1 MNKFFADAEHV
12 RPIGRSIFRDEIRY
26 LSWSCSG
33 VEFVFTGTELRID
46 MGTDWVKDEPWKTMF
61 QPQTAVFID
70 GVLSSRFALR
80 EGTNGYTIYK
90 SDTPQTVT
98 VRIVKL
104 SEAAFNKIGIVNISA
119 DGDIRPTTPPPR
131 RMEFIGDSITCGFG
145 IEGKSAEEHFST
157 DTENPCK
164 TYAALTAEHFGA
176 EYNLISW
183 SSIGVYTS
191 DCPEGAETPADGW
204 VMPML
209 YDYTDIGAANT
220 FGFEPDLWDFNR
232 FVPDIIVINLGT
244 NDSSFT
250 RDFPDRINA
259 FKTVY
264 KDFLMHIREKNPGS
278 YIICALGMMGDT
290 LGGRLFPAIDEA
302 VKETG
307 DKKIFS
313 LELNEQ
319 LASDGIG
326 CGCHPNEVTHRKAA
340 EKLTAKVAEVTDW
353 EI

>member
-12 RPIGRSIFRDEIRY
+12 RPIGRSFFRDEVRY

-70 GVLSSRFALR
+70 GVLSSRFALC
-80 EGTNGYTIYK
+80 EGTNGYTVYK

-119 DGDIRPTTPPPR
+119 DGDIRPTMSSLR
-131 RMEFIGDSITCGFG
+131 RIEFIGDSITCGFG
-145 IEGKSAEEHFST
+145 IEGKDAEERFST

-183 SSIGVYTS
+183 SSIGVYS
-191 DCPEGAETPADGW
+191 SSCDENADRPNNEW

-209 YDYTDIGAANT
+209 YDYTDIGASNA
-220 FGFEPDLWDFNR
+220 FGFEPSLWDFTS
-232 FVPDIIVINLGT
+232 FVPDVIVINLGT

-259 FKTVY
+259 FKKAY
-264 KDFLMHIREKNPGS
+264 GDFLRHIREKNPKS
-278 YIICALGMMGDT
+278 YIICALGMMGNS
-290 LGGRLFPAIDEA
+290 LGGRLFPAVDEE

-307 DKKIFS
+307 DKNIFS
-313 LELNEQ
+313 LELDEQ
-319 LASDGIG
+319 LAADGIG
-326 CGCHPNEVTHRKAA
+326 CENHPNEVTHRKAA
-340 EKLTAKVAEVTDW
+340 EKLIKKIAEITRW
-353 EI
+353 